1 MNQKSGL
8 LRQFAYLMTVFAV
21 ITIIVTALA
30 TYYAQ
35 MKQYL
40 KICRETSMNVGDYL
54 SGLIY
59 KESDVF
65 TLYRDYYAKNY
76 ESLRIPED
84 FSEYNTAHEEFLK
97 AFAKEYPG
105 KAFYADIKP
114 DEMSEELQHLFY
126 TFYHEYWLLTFEQ
139 ARESFDLPY
148 TYFLIP
154 DEETYTVMYMIDGE
168 RIPDEQHPGYLYMGD
183 SYYNSPEDHELLWKT
198 WTTARKY
205 DEIYE
210 WDNKWGHTY
219 SYYTPLVVDGKNLG
233 LVVAEVSVDDVNRR
247 ILISTL
253 GLCILLSV
261 ILIILVYFLMYY
273 INTRHIQMINHL
285 SEKIDEFSA
294 SGDPAIAGDLT
305 SYNFGKT
312 EIATLA
318 EHTADM
324 IVTLKNNE
332 AEITKAAQLKS
343 DFLANMSHEIRT
355 PMNAVVGISELMLK
369 EDLPD
374 NARNYA
380 KQIKSSANALLDIV
394 NDVLDYTKIESGS
407 LKIRPS
413 EYDPRILFGD
423 LIAMAKG
430 ISGNKDLDIVSD
442 ISKDLPT
449 LLYGDHIRIRQIMT
463 NLISNAVK
471 FTKTGEVCIKVD
483 CDKSTEDNIDLIMSV
498 SDTGI
503 GIKSEDLNR
512 IFESFMQ
519 INNTRN
525 REVEGT
531 GLGLAITKRLT
542 ELMKGSISVSS
553 QYGVG
558 SVFKVTLPQVIAKH
572 RSNVNDDTDKEPSEF
587 NPEFKAPDAKVLVV
601 DDNGVNLMIAKE
613 YLKAYDIDPVC
624 VKSGN
629 EAIKEA
635 GEHTYDIVLMDH
647 MMPGMDGVEA
657 TKIIREKYPEY
668 GKVPIIA
675 FTANVQDETRDELLN
690 AGMDDFIAKPLLAEN
705 LHVVLKK
712 WLPEGSEKNDNQ
724 EC

>member
-35 MKQYL
+35 MKQYR

-59 KESDVF
+59 KEADVF
-65 TLYRDYYAKNY
+65 TSYREYYAANY
-76 ESLRIPED
+76 ESLRIPAD
-84 FSEYNTAHEEFLK
+84 FTEYNTAHEEFLK

-114 DEMSEELQHLFY
+114 EEMNDELQYLFY

-154 DEETYTVMYMIDGE
+154 DEETHTVMYMIDGE

-183 SYYNSPEDHELLWKT
+183 SYYNPPENHELLWRT
-198 WTTARKY
+198 WETGQKY

-219 SYYTPLVVDGKNLG
+219 SHYTPLVVNGKNLG
-233 LVVAEVSVDDVNRR
+233 LVVAEVSVDEVNRR

-253 GLCILLSV
+253 GLCILLS
-261 ILIILVYFLMYY
+261 ILLIVLVYCLMYY
-273 INTRHIQMINHL
+273 INKNHIKRINHL
-285 SEKIDEFSA
+285 SEKIDEFAS
-294 SGDPAIAGDLT
+294 SGDPAIAGELT
-305 SYNFGKT
+305 SYDFGKT

-318 EHTADM
+318 DNTADM

-332 AEITKAAQLKS
+332 AEITRAAQQKS

-374 NARNYA
+374 NTRNYA
-380 KQIKSSANALLDIV
+380 RQIKSSANALLDIV
-394 NDVLDYTKIESGS
+394 NDVLDFTKIESGS

-413 EYDPRILFGD
+413 EYDPGILFGD

-430 ISGNKDLDIVSD
+430 ICGNKEIEIKSEFA
-442 ISKDLPT
+442 KDLPGR
-449 LLYGDHIRIRQIMT
+449 LYGDHVRIRQILT

-471 FTKTGEVCIKVD
+471 FTKSGEVCIKVD
-483 CDKSTEDNIDLIMSV
+483 CDHIDDDNIDLIFSV

-503 GIKSEDLNR
+503 GIKNDDLNR
-512 IFESFMQ
+512 IFDSFMQ

-525 REVEGT
+525 REAEGT

-542 ELMKGSISVSS
+542 ELMNGTISVSS
-553 QYGVG
+553 KFGVG
-558 SVFKVTLPQVIAKH
+558 SVFKVTLPQGVIKH
-572 RSNVNDDTDKEPSEF
+572 EESAEDKNSDDSSGFKPD
-587 NPEFKAPDAKVLVV
+587 FKAPDAKVLVV
-601 DDNGVNLMIAKE
+601 DDNGVNLLIAKE
-613 YLKAYDIDPVC
+613 YLKAYDIVPMC
-624 VKSGN
+624 VKSGA
-629 EAIKEA
+629 EAVVEA
-635 GEHTYDIVLMDH
+635 GNLTYDIVLMDH
-647 MMPGMDGVEA
+647 MMPEMDGVKA
-657 TKIIREKYPEY
+657 TKIIRNEYPEY
-668 GKVPIIA
+668 DSVPIIA
-675 FTANVQDETRDELLN
+675 FTANVLDETREELMN
-690 AGMDDFIAKPLLAEN
+690 AGMDDFIAKPLLPDN
-705 LHVVLKK
+705 LYRVLSK
-712 WLPEGSEKNDNQ
+712 WLPEGIKKNDN
-724 EC
+724 